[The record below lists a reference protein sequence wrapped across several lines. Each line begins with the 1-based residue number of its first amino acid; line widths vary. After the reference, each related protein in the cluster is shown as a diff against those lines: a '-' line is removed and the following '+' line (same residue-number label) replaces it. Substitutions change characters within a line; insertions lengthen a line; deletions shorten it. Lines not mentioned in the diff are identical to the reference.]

1 MAMQIDTKVAT
12 RLKDIGGIILFVAAV
27 FVGALL
33 INTFIFRSFNVDGP
47 SMQNT
52 LYTGDRLIVN
62 RLPVTWSKI
71 RGTDYIPERGQ
82 IIVFK
87 NPKWETGEANEYIV
101 KRVIAFP
108 GERVVVKD
116 GKMMVYSS
124 DHPEGIDFDKEHPGA
139 LQPTDGV
146 VDMTVPDGQIFV
158 AGDHRQDPYSRD
170 SRNGLGTIPF
180 YDIVGPV
187 AIRVFPFDQMRLF

>member
-62 RLPVTWSKI
+62 RLPVTWSRI
-71 RGTDYIPERGQ
+71 RGTDYIPDRGQ

-101 KRVIAFP
+101 KARHSLPWRNASLFKKRAKTDRV
-108 GERVVVKD
+108 
-116 GKMMVYSS
+116 
-124 DHPEGIDFDKEHPGA
+124 
-139 LQPTDGV
+139 
-146 VDMTVPDGQIFV
+146 
-158 AGDHRQDPYSRD
+158 
-170 SRNGLGTIPF
+170 
-180 YDIVGPV
+180 
-187 AIRVFPFDQMRLF
+187 